1 MGVISG
7 VAFSVYREAE
17 GVVSFFSG
25 RDFFPGEACARPHLA
40 HHSVLAPRGEP
51 PERYWRTQS
60 HFRSLPAT
68 RQENRISFEKIAP
81 VLLTTLGGLI
91 LGGAVGGFVAFRKG
105 VVNYFFDGVVG
116 GAVVGFVIGMI
127 EPEIFE

>member
-7 VAFSVYREAE
+7 VAFSVYREEE
-17 GVVSFFSG
+17 GLISFFNG
-25 RDFFPGEACARPHLA
+25 GDFFPGEARARPPIA
-40 HHSVLAPRGEP
+40 HHSVLAPRAEV

-60 HFRSLPAT
+60 HFLSLPAT
-68 RQENRISFEKIAP
+68 RQENDFSFKKIAP
-81 VLLTTLGGLI
+81 VLVATLGGLI

-105 VVNYFFDGVVG
+105 VANYFFDGVVG
-116 GAVVGFVIGMI
+116 GGIFGFAIGMI